1 MHAYTA
7 LLIFGLVAPIVF
19 IAIPL
24 VVENIMLSKED

>member
-7 LLIFGLVAPIVF
+7 LFIFGIVAPILF

-24 VVENIMLSKED
+24 VVENIILSKED